1 MMDFSYTDE
10 QLDLRDSI
18 IKFSGQELNDDL
30 AEHDKN
36 GRFPMDKWKKCADMQ
51 IMALP
56 FPEEYGGHGAN
67 FLTTV
72 LSYNALAYACKDAG
86 LVHAIGTQ
94 ILCGFQILHFGS
106 DRQKQDFLPLVCS
119 GEKIFAQAI
128 TEPDSGSDALSMRTK
143 AEKAADGRYVLNGTK
158 MFITNGPIADVVVV
172 FALTDPAKKT
182 LGGISCFIVEKE
194 FAGFGRSKP
203 LEKMGLKTLQNG
215 ELVFEDC
222 HVPPTHLLGREGQG
236 ALIFNESMELERCF
250 LPAAHLG
257 TMERVTEKCV
267 RYVNERNAFGHT
279 IGKFQAVAHKIAQM
293 KVNIELSKLMLH
305 KAAALKDQKK
315 RASLEASIG
324 KLFISE
330 CLKKTCLDAVQIHGG
345 YGFMTEYEIE
355 RDLRDSIAATI
366 YSGTSEMQYNMISK
380 MMGL

>member
-1 MMDFSYTDE
+1 MNFSYTDD
-10 QLDLRDSI
+10 QMDLRESI
-18 IKFSGQELNDDL
+18 IKFSEQELNHDI

-36 GRFPMDKWKKCADMQ
+36 GIFPTDKWQKCADMQ

-72 LSYNALAYACKDAG
+72 LSYNALGYACKDAG

-94 ILCGFQILHFGS
+94 ILCGLQILLFGN
-106 DRQKQDFLPLVCS
+106 DEQKKSLLPEVCS

-128 TEPDSGSDALSMRTK
+128 TEPGSGSDALSMRTK
-143 AEKAADGRYVLNGTK
+143 AEKTCDDAYVLNGSK
-158 MFITNGPIADVVVV
+158 IFITNGPIADVVVI
-172 FALTDPAKKT
+172 FAVTDTAKKA
-182 LGGISCFIVEKE
+182 LGGISSFIVEKE
-194 FAGFGRSKP
+194 FAGFERCKP
-203 LEKMGLKTLQNG
+203 LEKMGLRTLQNG
-215 ELVFEDC
+215 ELVFENC
-222 HVPPTHLLGREGQG
+222 TIPPTHLLGRVGQG

-257 TMERVTEKCV
+257 TMERVVEKCV
-267 RYVNERNAFGHT
+267 RYVNERSAFGNT
-279 IGKFQAVAHKIAQM
+279 IGKFQAVANKIAQM

-305 KAAALKDQKK
+305 KAATLKDQKK
-315 RASLEASIG
+315 RAALEASIA

-330 CLKKTCLDAVQIHGG
+330 SLKKACLEAVQIHGG

-366 YSGTSEMQYNMISK
+366 YSGTSEMQYNMISRLL
-380 MMGL
+380 GL

>member
-1 MMDFSYTDE
+1 MDFSYTDE
-10 QLDLRDSI
+10 QIDLRESI
-18 IKFSGQELNDDL
+18 IKFSNQELNDDI
-30 AEHDKN
+30 AEFDRK
-36 GRFPMDKWKKCADMQ
+36 GMFPADKWRKCAEMQ

-72 LSYNALAYACKDAG
+72 LSYNALGYACKDAG

-94 ILCGFQILHFGS
+94 ILCGLQILLFG
-106 DRQKQDFLPLVCS
+106 DADQKKKYLPAVCS

-128 TEPDSGSDALSMRTK
+128 TEPGSGSDALSMRTK
-143 AEKAADGRYVLNGTK
+143 AEKSKDGKYVLNGSK
-158 MFITNGPIADVVVV
+158 IFITNGPIADVVVV
-172 FALTDPAKKT
+172 FAVTDPAKKA
-182 LGGISCFIVEKE
+182 LGGISSFIVEKE
-194 FAGFGRSKP
+194 FEGFERCKP
-203 LEKMGLKTLQNG
+203 MEKMGLKTLQNG
-215 ELVFEDC
+215 ELVFQNC
-222 HVPPTHLLGREGQG
+222 IVPQTQILGREGQG

-257 TMERVTEKCV
+257 TMERIIEKCV
-267 RYVNERNAFGHT
+267 RYVNERSAFGQN
-279 IGKFQAVAHKIAQM
+279 IGKFQSVANKIAQM

-330 CLKKTCLDAVQIHGG
+330 SLKKACLDAVQIHGG

-366 YSGTSEMQYNMISK
+366 YSGTSEMQHNMISRLI
-380 MMGL
+380 GL